1 VSRPLTV
8 RLTVLLAVPV
18 AVSTV
23 LVLSAC
29 ESEEGADARPT
40 PTSEETTAA
49 DCDRVI
55 PAATVTTLGWSNG
68 AGATYSLRGCERR
81 ADQGYLK
88 VRELSVPGGG
98 GDADAVHEEFDAR
111 CAELD
116 TFPDPSSTT
125 EAPATG
131 MLVTWLG
138 EGVTACAVEPDGG
151 LGLSKVL
158 LVTPSARL
166 VELWVAAF
174 EPTEQDR
181 VRGAMAALVEAA
193 SPSV

>member
-8 RLTVLLAVPV
+8 FQTVLLAV
-18 AVSTV
+18 SWV

-29 ESEEGADARPT
+29 ESDEAADGQPT
-40 PTSEETTAA
+40 PTSQETTAA

-55 PAATVTTLGWSNG
+55 PAATVSTLGWSND
-68 AGATYSLRGCERR
+68 AGATYSVRGCERR

-98 GDADAVHEEFDAR
+98 GDADAVQEEFDAR

-116 TFPDPSSTT
+116 TFPDPTSTT
-125 EAPATG
+125 EEPATG

-158 LVTPSARL
+158 LVTRSARL
-166 VELWVAAF
+166 VELWVAAL
-174 EPTEQDR
+174 EPTEPDR
-181 VRGAMAALVEAA
+181 VRGAMAALAEAA
-193 SPSV
+193 ATAV